1 MLRFAFLTKEVKN
14 VATISILLRDVH
26 PEADRAH
33 VLEEVRHEDDDDGD
47 DGDDEHPRALMKGRL
62 LTEFVRRASSIPP
75 RPHQD
80 IYIGIWG
87 SQTTL
92 VLPHEFLQFAYTRC
106 TPVTIDLN
114 D

>member
-1 MLRFAFLTKEVKN
+1 MLRLVFLTKEVKN

-33 VLEEVRHEDDDDGD
+33 VLEEVRHEDDDE
-47 DGDDEHPRALMKGRL
+47 GDDEHLRALMKGRL
-62 LTEFVRRASSIPP
+62 FTEFVRRASSIPP
-75 RPHQD
+75 RPYQD